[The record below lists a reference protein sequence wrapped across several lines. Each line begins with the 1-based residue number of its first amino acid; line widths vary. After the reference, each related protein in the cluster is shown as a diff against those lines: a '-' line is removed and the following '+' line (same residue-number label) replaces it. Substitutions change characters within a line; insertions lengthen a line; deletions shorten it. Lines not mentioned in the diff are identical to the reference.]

1 MQKVSVI
8 GAGAWGTALAA
19 TAAAAGRNVQIW
31 ALEPDVVSAIN
42 TAHENSVYLK
52 DVPLDPGITA
62 TTDLKAA
69 VQDAEL
75 ILMVTPAQHMRT
87 VLAQMAAGRGGIPLP
102 PLVLCAKGI
111 EIATG
116 KLLTDVV
123 AEEAPGAPVAVL
135 SGPTFAAEVAKGLPT
150 AVTLSCADDELA
162 AQITDAI
169 GRPAFRPYAAS
180 DVVGAEVGGAIK
192 NVFAI
197 ACGMVEGKG
206 LGDNA
211 RAALTA
217 RGMAEMMR
225 LGEALGG
232 KRETLMGLSGI
243 GDLILTCTSTQSRNY
258 SLGVALGQGQSMAA
272 IMGARNTVAE
282 GVHTAKAVAA
292 LADRLGIDMPI
303 TKAVNAVVSESAAI
317 DDEIIR
323 LLSRPFTQEGR

>member
-19 TAAAAGRNVQIW
+19 TAAAAGRDVQIW
-31 ALEPDVVSAIN
+31 ALEPEVVHAIN
-42 TAHENSVYLK
+42 TTHENSVYLK
-52 DVPLDPGITA
+52 DVPLDPKITA
-62 TTDLKAA
+62 TSDLAMA
-69 VQDAEL
+69 IEGAEL

-87 VLAQMAAGRGGIPLP
+87 VLAQMAAGRSSPLP

-150 AVTLSCADDELA
+150 AVTLSCADEKLA
-162 AQITDAI
+162 AEIADAI
-169 GRPAFRPYAAS
+169 GRPAFRPYLGS

-197 ACGMVEGKG
+197 ACGMVEGKN

-225 LGEALGG
+225 VGEALGG
-232 KRETLMGLSGI
+232 RRETMMGLSGI

-272 IMGARNTVAE
+272 IMAERNTVAE

-292 LADRLGIDMPI
+292 LAGRLKIDMPI
-303 TKAVNAVVSESAAI
+303 TQAVNAVVSESAAI

-323 LLSRPFTQEGR
+323 LLSRPFTQEGI

>member
-19 TAAAAGRNVQIW
+19 TAAAAGRDVQIW
-31 ALEPDVVSAIN
+31 ALEADVVSAIN
-42 TAHENSVYLK
+42 TTHENSVYLK
-52 DVPLDPGITA
+52 DVPLDPKITA
-62 TTDLKAA
+62 TSDLAKAIDGA
-69 VQDAEL
+69 DM

-87 VLAQMAAGRGGIPLP
+87 VLAQMAAGFEGPLP

-150 AVTLSCADDELA
+150 AVTLSCADEKLA
-162 AQITDAI
+162 GEIADAI
-169 GRPAFRPYAAS
+169 GRPAFRPYLGS

-232 KRETLMGLSGI
+232 ERETMMGLSGI

-258 SLGVALGQGQSMAA
+258 SLGVALGQGHTMAA
-272 IMGARNTVAE
+272 IMAERNTVAE

-303 TKAVNAVVSESAAI
+303 TTAVNAVVSESAAI

-323 LLSRPFTQEGR
+323 LLSRPFTQEGK